1 MHQNEEQ
8 LSMTSDRWSRQL
20 VAAPQLQVMIDTHHG
35 RVTMQVLD
43 GATTTSSTS
52 TTAACTTV
60 STSPATCTMTS
71 AGPHFSPN
79 AVSDFADVK
88 SMEELKIEHAH
99 IKGVY
104 LHHPCDSKHT
114 GSSEPES
121 EPDRSRLSPLELKR
135 MRNRECMRRARMRK
149 QNEVSDMKAQIAAL
163 ERQLDQLQTKRLED
177 RSTSSLQALEE
188 CLDQWMKR
196 EPNAAMSA
204 GELARLRAMAD
215 ALVRENISLRDEVR
229 EKERLRDVIAQLLE
243 QEEQRKI
250 LDDQQ
255 EHLEQAFRDQFPWLR
270 HVLPTLKLRNL
281 DSAQVHA
288 LVQESCQEILA
299 FASRAETF
307 IESPNRV
314 FGWRDKRVVDDQW
327 VHFSFSKEFAH
338 ANLMEVIQKSW
349 DASSD
354 LGKISAFQPRTQRM
368 VLVQRWGDD
377 TIVIA
382 RNLCVPQCCPDGS
395 LLDRNFCTVMLVFRL
410 RTPDGAVVIGTRT
423 LQRDAVQQALLDA
436 GEHRVTYVDLCYGLL
451 FEQLPG
457 SVGGFRVRFGGRVG
471 NGTRLYAQIGAMD
484 VLLATLRWENY
495 CIAPLNR
502 LMAT

>member
-1 MHQNEEQ
+1 
-8 LSMTSDRWSRQL
+8 MTSDSWSRHL

-35 RVTMQVLD
+35 SVTVQVLD
-43 GATTTSSTS
+43 GVTTTA
-52 TTAACTTV
+52 TAAATAAAAAATAESAAV
-60 STSPATCTMTS
+60 SASPATCSMTS
-71 AGPHFSPN
+71 IGPQFSPN

-99 IKGVY
+99 IQGVY
-104 LHHPCDSKHT
+104 LHHASDSKPT
-114 GSSEPES
+114 SDPDSEPE
-121 EPDRSRLSPLELKR
+121 RARLSPLELKR
-135 MRNRECMRRARMRK
+135 LRNRECMRRARMRK

-163 ERQLDQLQTKRLED
+163 EHQLHELQMKHLD
-177 RSTSSLQALEE
+177 NRSQSSLQAIQESV
-188 CLDQWMKR
+188 DQCMKP
-196 EPNAAMSA
+196 EPNAVMD
-204 GELARLRAMAD
+204 ARQLTCLRAMAD
-215 ALVRENISLRDEVR
+215 ALVRENISLRDQVR
-229 EKERLRDVIAQLLE
+229 EKERLREVIAQLLE
-243 QEEQRKI
+243 QEEQRKL
-250 LDDQQ
+250 LDEQQ

-270 HVLPTLKLRNL
+270 HVLPTLKLRTM
-281 DSAQVHA
+281 SPAQVCE
-288 LVQESCQEILA
+288 LVQQSCQEILS
-299 FASRAETF
+299 FAGRAETF

-314 FGWRDKRVVDDQW
+314 FGWSDKRVVDDQW
-327 VHFSFSKEFAH
+327 VHFSFSKDFAH
-338 ANLMEVIQKSW
+338 ADLAHVVQKSW

-368 VLVQRWGDD
+368 VLLQRWDDD

-382 RNLCVPQCCPDGS
+382 RNLCVPQSCADGS

-410 RTPDGAVVIGTRT
+410 RTPDGGVLIGTRT

-451 FEQLPG
+451 FEQLRP
-457 SVGGFRVRFGGRVG
+457 SPVGGCRVRFGGRVG

-502 LMAT
+502 IAAT